1 MNKKVIIIGGLAL
14 LGIGAGIYFY
24 IRSKNKNT
32 NKDTTEKDKAEKDG
46 KIEKETDKSEVT
58 PPVNPVTPEKEI
70 SSKVQTTIRPYTHI
84 NKRLDD
90 LKGILKDIEIK
101 NGDLKYKDGRVLG
114 KDIKNTLFMTIS
126 RNISSLKDGLQ
137 KDNDVNKETKDY
149 LFSQITDFMNL
160 AEKYF
165 PTDKYNSKQDWYVKA
180 MKGIIPTNFYLK

>member
-32 NKDTTEKDKAEKDG
+32 NTDNTTEKDKAEKDG
-46 KIEKETDKSEVT
+46 KIEDT
-58 PPVNPVTPEKEI
+58 PPVTPVTPEKEI
-70 SSKVQTTIRPYTHI
+70 SSKVQKTIRPYTHI

-90 LKGILKDIEIK
+90 LKGILKDIEIT
-101 NGDLKYKDGRVLG
+101 NVDLKYKDGRILG

-126 RNISSLKDGLQ
+126 RNISSFKDGLQ

-165 PTDKYNSKQDWYVKA
+165 PTDKYNSKQDWYIKA

>member
-32 NKDTTEKDKAEKDG
+32 TDNTNEKDK
-46 KIEKETDKSEVT
+46 TDDKVT
-58 PPVNPVTPEKEI
+58 PVTPLTPEKEI

>member
-1 MNKKVIIIGGLAL
+1 MMRKKVIIIGGLAL

-32 NKDTTEKDKAEKDG
+32 NTDNTTEKDKTDGKAEKD
-46 KIEKETDKSEVT
+46 KSE
-58 PPVNPVTPEKEI
+58 VNPVTPEKEI
-70 SSKVQTTIRPYTHI
+70 SSKVQKTIRPYTHI

-90 LKGILKDIEIK
+90 LKGILKDIQIT
-101 NGDLKYKDGRVLG
+101 NGDLKYKDGRILG
-114 KDIKNTLFMTIS
+114 KDIKNTLFITIS

-180 MKGIIPTNFYLK
+180 MKSIIPTNFYLS

>member
-24 IRSKNKNT
+24 IRNKNKNT
-32 NKDTTEKDKAEKDG
+32 NTDNTTEKDKED
-46 KIEKETDKSEVT
+46 
-58 PPVNPVTPEKEI
+58 TPEKEI
-70 SSKVQTTIRPYTHI
+70 SSKIQKTIRPYTHI

-90 LKGILKDIEIK
+90 LKGILKDIEII
-101 NGDLKYKDGRVLG
+101 NPDLKYKDGRVLG

-165 PTDKYNSKQDWYVKA
+165 PTDKYNSKQDWYIKA

>member
-1 MNKKVIIIGGLAL
+1 MNKKLIIIGGLAL

-32 NKDTTEKDKAEKDG
+32 NTDNTEKDKTDG
-46 KIEKETDKSEVT
+46 KTEKDKSEVT
-58 PPVNPVTPEKEI
+58 PVTPVTPEKEI
-70 SSKVQTTIRPYTHI
+70 SSNVQKTIRPYTHI